1 MLTIRN
7 GKTYVN
13 GGAFDERTLY
23 VKDGHFVSAEEAG
36 EVPDGGVPEEV
47 DASGCFVIPGLTD
60 LHFHGCVGFTVGNG
74 TDEAIE
80 TIARYEA
87 ASGIT
92 QICPATST
100 AAEDTLTAAAQS
112 ACRFAKRQNIGMV
125 TEDDGTDPGPS
136 PTGADPRDPVF
147 ASLVGLHMEGPF
159 FSYEKRG
166 AQDPIFLREP
176 DAAMAERL
184 RIASGGLYKI
194 MDLAPE
200 LPGADEFIL
209 AEKEH
214 AVISLAH
221 SAADYETS
229 VHAMELGVSHMTH
242 LYNGM
247 KGIAHRA
254 PGPVMAAMDCP
265 HVEAELICD
274 GVHVKAPVVRA
285 TFRFLGKERIIMI
298 SDSLAVAGRPDGVY
312 LFGRQPVRKEGK
324 LCTLEGTDTIA
335 GSCANLM
342 QGMVNAVREMGIPLS
357 DAVLCAA
364 ENPVRCLGLS
374 EQFGTLDPGKWASF
388 VLLDEND
395 LSVRAVY
402 NRGVKIPVE

>member
-1 MLTIRN
+1 MLKIIH
-7 GKTYVN
+7 GKTYVK

-23 VKDGHFVSAEEAG
+23 VNDGHFVPG
-36 EVPDGGVPEEV
+36 EGNALPGGPEEIL
-47 DASGCFVIPGLTD
+47 DAAGCFVIPGLTD

-80 TIARYEA
+80 AIARYEA
-87 ASGIT
+87 ESGVT

-100 AAEDTLTAAAQS
+100 AAEDTLMTAACA
-112 ACRFAKRQNIGMV
+112 AARFAKRQGIGMV
-125 TEDDGTDPGPS
+125 TEDDGIDPGPS
-136 PTGADPRDPVF
+136 PTGADPKDASF
-147 ASLVGLHMEGPF
+147 ASLVGLHLEGPF

-166 AQDPIFLREP
+166 AQDPIFLHEP

-184 RIASGGLYKI
+184 RLASGGLYKI
-194 MDLAPE
+194 MDVAPE
-200 LPGADEFIL
+200 RPGADAFIL

-221 SAADYETS
+221 SMADYETS

-274 GVHVKAPVVRA
+274 GVHVMGPVVRA

-298 SDSLAVAGRPDGVY
+298 SDSLAVAGRPDGIY
-312 LFGRQPVRKEGK
+312 LFGRQPVRKQGK

-335 GSCANLM
+335 GS
-342 QGMVNAVREMGIPLS
+342 S
-357 DAVLCAA
+357 
-364 ENPVRCLGLS
+364 
-374 EQFGTLDPGKWASF
+374 TK
-388 VLLDEND
+388 
-395 LSVRAVY
+395 
-402 NRGVKIPVE
+402 